1 MRALRWW
8 CIFEAR
14 AARVE
19 TFSRRRPLFIA
30 DGDVSA
36 EVARR
41 LLWGAGSQTEAVV
54 FVNSWGERRR
64 YTRRDL
70 A

>member
-1 MRALRWW
+1 MRWW

-14 AARVE
+14 SAAGGK
-19 TFSRRRPLFIA
+19 SARRYPLFIA

-41 LLWGAGSQTEAVV
+41 LLWRAGSQTEAVV
-54 FVNSWGERRR
+54 FMNSWGERRR